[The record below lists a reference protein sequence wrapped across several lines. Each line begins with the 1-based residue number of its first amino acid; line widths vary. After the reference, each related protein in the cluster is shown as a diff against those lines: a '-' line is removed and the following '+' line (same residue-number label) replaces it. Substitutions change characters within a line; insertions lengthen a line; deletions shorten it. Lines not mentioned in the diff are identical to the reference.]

1 MTINPVQLQSEAN
14 APAAQSSNGFSKFY
28 GQISKHVFDPVKYGA
43 AISKKLQVVVKAG
56 AMEQGE
62 FSADMREFVQEALV
76 LVTLSSV
83 AVGHKGLNP
92 KDDLLVLEQLECMVI
107 TAGKFIPLI
116 EKLYNAE
123 EGVQPPPITPPIVSS
138 VIPATEVEVKD
149 NVVTIPAPD
158 QDIIRKEE
166 AAKQSATESDVST
179 GSTPSS
185 NILDAVK
192 KWQPP
197 TKS

>member
-123 EGVQPPPITPPIVSS
+123 EGVQPPPVTAPIISGS
-138 VIPATEVEVKD
+138 IPATEVEVKD